1 MSKLKAKQE
10 ERIQDAPQ
18 QDENAKDITS
28 SNERSACLSMTPG
41 FHLRPPPPPHDLTD
55 FLTPEAQLFQTIHMG
70 KPTVDLSL
78 YRLKIHG
85 LVEDPYMLTLSEL
98 KSLPSTTITSFH
110 ECYGSPLQPPVKNLW
125 RVGNVKWTGVRL
137 KDLLSQA
144 GVPPPAESDRDYYI
158 WTDGLDSGSFGGYE
172 ADRYQKDL
180 PLWKAWKEEVL
191 LAWEMNGEALG
202 WERGGPVRLV
212 VPGWFGTNSTKWLCG
227 IEVGEGRSGGLFTTR
242 FYNERAMRE
251 GGKEVVKPVWE
262 VGVNALIVRPKDGDV
277 LRREESEVEIWGWA
291 WSGPGVERVEVSVD
305 DGESWD
311 DADVV
316 ERVEHEWQ
324 KFSIKV
330 VLNTG
335 SYCVVA
341 RAISKDGEVQPLE
354 GMRNHV
360 HRINIQVTDQ
370 R

>member
-1 MSKLKAKQE
+1 M
-10 ERIQDAPQ
+10 
-18 QDENAKDITS
+18 
-28 SNERSACLSMTPG
+28 
-41 FHLRPPPPPHDLTD
+41 
-55 FLTPEAQLFQTIHMG
+55 
-70 KPTVDLSL
+70 
-78 YRLKIHG
+78 
-85 LVEDPYMLTLSEL
+85 
-98 KSLPSTTITSFH
+98 
-110 ECYGSPLQPPVKNLW
+110 
-125 RVGNVKWTGVRL
+125 
-137 KDLLSQA
+137 
-144 GVPPPAESDRDYYI
+144 
-158 WTDGLDSGSFGGYE
+158 
-172 ADRYQKDL
+172 
-180 PLWKAWKEEVL
+180 

-242 FYNERAMRE
+242 FYNERAMGE

-262 VGVNALIVRPKDGDV
+262 VGVNSLIVRPKDGDV

-370 R
+370 V